1 MNDVIYAFDA
11 DSNSVNGG
19 VLWKVDLRNSSVSPI
34 PITDIVPPDRN
45 IVGNVGIES
54 TPVIDPSSQTL
65 YLVART
71 KEISSPNPYP
81 ARLHALDL
89 TTGNEKFG
97 GPVPVTASVLGLTLS
112 TRYQNQRSS
121 LALVNGQVLF
131 SWASHEDLNVWKG
144 WVLAYNATT
153 LAQTGVFCSTPT
165 SSVNGGGIWMSG
177 RAPAVDG
184 SGNVYYATG
193 NGDWDG
199 TSNYGDSVI
208 QLSTANGTL
217 SLTDYFTP
225 DDYANLAANDLDLG
239 SSGPLLIPGTSRVIH
254 GGKTSIFYLMNTSN
268 LGHEQ
273 SGNGQIVQSFS
284 TTGSEIHSG
293 PVFWNR
299 TTGAGPTMYAWP
311 SNIGLQAYEFNGST
325 FNTNPISQSTIVAPL
340 GMSGGVLALS
350 ANGSTPG
357 TGIVW
362 SSMPFN
368 EDGDWGTH
376 QGVLRAFDA
385 DNLTT
390 ELWDSQMNAARDAMG
405 LWPKYSAP
413 VVANGKVY
421 IGSFSNVLY
430 VYGLLN
436 GFTLSPAP
444 ISQSVNPG
452 SSTSYTV
459 STSAVGGFT
468 GSISFTASGLPAGA
482 SASFNPT
489 SVAVG
494 KSTTMTI
501 TTTTSAALGT
511 YEVQV
516 QANAAS
522 LTNSTA
528 VSLVLQA
535 AAAFSVEATPASQSI
550 NAGQNTSYTLTVT
563 PIGGFSQSI
572 ALACSGAPGTVTC
585 IPSPSFVTPNGAS
598 ASQVQ
603 VNVTT
608 AANAINLPHLVTP
621 KRLTPATLFVLAVFL
636 FALATILFVSHGC
649 GRAQFQWG
657 FITTVVLLAAVC
669 FGCGGGGGSNSGRRA
684 ATGTP
689 PGTYTLAVTAT
700 SGSASHTTTFT
711 LVVQ

>member
-1 MNDVIYAFDA
+1 MLTRNRFVSVLGGWWSTSKKAWTRSNSSRRLSHLPSLIPILLLLVTTPTRAQVSVLTENNDNSRTGANLKETILNTSNVNASQFGLRYKYTVDGSVYAQPLYVPNVTIPGKGVHNVLYVVTINDVIYAFDA

-19 VLWKVDLRNSSVSPI
+19 VLCKVDLRNSSVSPI

-71 KEISSPNPYP
+71 KEVSGSTTNYV

-89 TTGNEKFG
+89 TSGNEKFG
-97 GPVPVTASVLGLTLS
+97 GPVEVQASVPGSGQGSSGGILPLNTL
-112 TRYQNQRSS
+112 YQNQRSS

-131 SWASHEDLNVWKG
+131 SWASHEDSNVWHG

-153 LAQTGVFCSTPT
+153 LAQTSVFCSTPNGA
-165 SSVNGGGIWMSG
+165 NGGGIWMSG

-217 SLTDYFTP
+217 SFNNNYFTP
-225 DDYANLAANDLDLG
+225 DDYANLEANDLDLG

-299 TTGAGPTMYAWP
+299 TTGAGPTMYVWP

-413 VVANGKVY
+413 VVDSGKVY
-421 IGSFSNVLY
+421 LGSISNVENSISNVVYVY

-444 ISQSVNPG
+444 I
-452 SSTSYTV
+452 
-459 STSAVGGFT
+459 
-468 GSISFTASGLPAGA
+468 
-482 SASFNPT
+482 
-489 SVAVG
+489 
-494 KSTTMTI
+494 
-501 TTTTSAALGT
+501 
-511 YEVQV
+511 
-516 QANAAS
+516 
-522 LTNSTA
+522 
-528 VSLVLQA
+528 
-535 AAAFSVEATPASQSI
+535 
-550 NAGQNTSYTLTVT
+550 
-563 PIGGFSQSI
+563 
-572 ALACSGAPGTVTC
+572 
-585 IPSPSFVTPNGAS
+585 
-598 ASQVQ
+598 
-603 VNVTT
+603 
-608 AANAINLPHLVTP
+608 
-621 KRLTPATLFVLAVFL
+621 
-636 FALATILFVSHGC
+636 
-649 GRAQFQWG
+649 
-657 FITTVVLLAAVC
+657 
-669 FGCGGGGGSNSGRRA
+669 
-684 ATGTP
+684 
-689 PGTYTLAVTAT
+689 
-700 SGSASHTTTFT
+700 
-711 LVVQ
+711 